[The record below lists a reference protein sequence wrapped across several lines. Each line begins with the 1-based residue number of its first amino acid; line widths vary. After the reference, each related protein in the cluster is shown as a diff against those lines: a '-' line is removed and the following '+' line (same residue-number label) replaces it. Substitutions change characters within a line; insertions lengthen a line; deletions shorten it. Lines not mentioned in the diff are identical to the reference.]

1 MEYLESTL
9 DSLFWPQQLAYVES
23 HRDSDALMHKLDA
36 SVPDVGDLEGLE
48 TFLHD
53 MFEWDA
59 KNSLTPVHINIH
71 EYRNIEPHRARVGR

>member
-1 MEYLESTL
+1 M
-9 DSLFWPQQLAYVES
+9 ES
-23 HRDSDALMHKLDA
+23 HRESDALMHKLDK
-36 SVPDVGDLEGLE
+36 SVPAVDDIDGLE
-48 TFLHD
+48 QFIND

>member
-23 HRDSDALMHKLDA
+23 HRESDALMHELDGL
-36 SVPDVGDLEGLE
+36 VPCVGDLEGLE
-48 TFLHD
+48 QFLLK

-71 EYRNIEPHRARVGR
+71 EYRNIEPHRAKVGR

>member
-1 MEYLESTL
+1 
-9 DSLFWPQQLAYVES
+9 
-23 HRDSDALMHKLDA
+23 MHKLDK
-36 SVPDVGDLEGLE
+36 SVPAVDDIDGLE
-48 TFLHD
+48 QFIND

>member
-9 DSLFWPQQLAYVES
+9 DSLFWPQQLAYVET
-23 HRDSDALMHKLDA
+23 HKDSDALMHKLDE
-36 SVPDVGDLEGLE
+36 SVPAVGDLEGLE

-53 MFEWDA
+53 LFEWDA
-59 KNSLTPVHINIH
+59 KNSLAPVHINIH